1 MCDISEL
8 ESDGKRT
15 IDFNESKILVVKI
28 GDNIYAVDG
37 ICSHEYSDLSM
48 GFMNG
53 EIVTCPLHLS
63 QFDLKTGEALS
74 LPATEPLKRYEVK
87 IQGTNVFVEVE

>member
-8 ESDGKRT
+8 ESGGKCA

-37 ICSHEYSDLSM
+37 ICSHQYSDLSM
-48 GFMNG
+48 GFMSG

-74 LPATEPLKRYEVK
+74 LPATEPLKSYKVK